1 MIDKQYPAYANCAY
15 AENYLQS
22 LAIDN
27 CSGKTAY
34 MLRGKAL

>member
-1 MIDKQYPAYANCAY
+1 MIEKRNPAYANFAY
-15 AENYLQS
+15 TENELQT

-34 MLRGKAL
+34 TLQSKAL

>member
-1 MIDKQYPAYANCAY
+1 MIDKLNPAYTNCAY
-15 AENYLQS
+15 AENYLQT

-34 MLRGKAL
+34 TLRGKAL